1 MIGVLVK
8 KKINLDP
15 ETYRGERL
23 RTMEAEIGVMFLQ
36 AKNHQ
41 RLPENHQ
48 KLRDRHWAGDRVS
61 LTASDGANP
70 VLTSIMDFWLQ
81 SCENINICC
90 LNHLAGI
97 LLW

>member
-1 MIGVLVK
+1 MTGVLE

-15 ETYRGERL
+15 ETHRGERL
-23 RTMEAEIGVMFLQ
+23 RTMEAEIGVMFLH
-36 AKNHQ
+36 AKDHQ

-48 KLRDRHWAGDRVS
+48 KLRDGQWTGDRVS

-70 VLTSIMDFWLQ
+70 AITSIMDFWLQ

-90 LNHLAGI
+90 LNHLASGI